1 MDRFEAM
8 NVFCKVVELGSFAA
22 AAERLN
28 ISTSATSRMI
38 AQLETTLSARLLN
51 RTTRRISLTED
62 GRGYYER
69 CLQLLSDLEEAEE
82 AVGNASVELRGT
94 LRLTAPVAFGAW
106 HLAPAIADFS
116 RLHPQVKFDISL
128 SDQQADLVEE
138 GLDLAI
144 RIGAL
149 GSQNLVARPIGK
161 ARLMVCA
168 AQDYL
173 NSNGIPATPDDLP
186 KHQCLTYAYASENHV
201 WRFAKQR
208 KSDGKSGGESESD
221 ASAVVNVRVGGSV
234 HSNNGLLL
242 RELAAQG
249 MGITMAPDFILQ
261 SAVNEGRLVEIM
273 TEWSPPALTIYAA
286 YPSRKHLSAKVRGFA
301 AFLQE
306 WLAARC
312 PYKADA
318 VGTEKTS

>member
-22 AAERLN
+22 AAERLD
-28 ISTSATSRMI
+28 ISTSATSRLI
-38 AQLETTLSARLLN
+38 AQLEATLNARLLN

-82 AVGNASVELRGT
+82 SVGSASVELRGT
-94 LRLTAPVAFGAW
+94 LRLTAPISFGAW
-106 HLAPAIADFS
+106 HLAPAIADFA
-116 RLHPQVKFDISL
+116 RFHPQVKFDISL
-128 SDQQADLVEE
+128 SDQQIDLVEE

-144 RIGAL
+144 RVGAL

-161 ARLMVCA
+161 ARMMLCA
-168 AQDYL
+168 AQNYL
-173 NSNGIPATPDDLP
+173 NAHGIPQTPDDLA

-201 WRFAKQR
+201 WRFADPEDKG
-208 KSDGKSGGESESD
+208 GKREGKGPIS
-221 ASAVVNVRVGGSV
+221 VRIGGST

-249 MGITMAPDFILQ
+249 MGLTMAPDFILQ
-261 SAVNEGRLVEIM
+261 VAVDEGRLVEVM
-273 TEWSPPALTIYAA
+273 KEWAPTPLTIYAA

-301 AFLQE
+301 NFLQE
-306 WLAARC
+306 WLETKC
-312 PYKADA
+312 PSVGADLK
-318 VGTEKTS
+318 G

>member
-22 AAERLN
+22 AAERLD

-38 AQLETTLSARLLN
+38 AQLETTLHARLLN

-82 AVGNASVELRGT
+82 SVGNASVELRGT
-94 LRLTAPVAFGAW
+94 LRLTAPISFGAW

-128 SDQQADLVEE
+128 SDQQIDLVEE

-144 RIGAL
+144 RVGAL

-161 ARLMVCA
+161 ARMMLCA

-173 NSNGIPATPDDLP
+173 NAHGIPQTPGDLP
-186 KHQCLTYAYASENHV
+186 KHQCLTYAYASDNHV
-201 WRFAKQR
+201 WRFADPAEKGSKR
-208 KSDGKSGGESESD
+208 EGKGPIS
-221 ASAVVNVRVGGSV
+221 VRVGGNT

-249 MGITMAPDFILQ
+249 MGLTMAPDFILQ
-261 SAVNEGRLVEIM
+261 SAVDEGRLVEVM
-273 TEWSPPALTIYAA
+273 TQWAPAPLTIYAA

-306 WLAARC
+306 WLAAKC
-312 PYKADA
+312 PFAQA
-318 VGTEKTS
+318 NR

>member
-22 AAERLN
+22 AAERLD

-38 AQLETTLSARLLN
+38 AQLETTLHARLLN

-82 AVGNASVELRGT
+82 SVGSASVELRGT
-94 LRLTAPVAFGAW
+94 LRLTAPISFGAW
-106 HLAPAIADFS
+106 HLAPAIADFA

-128 SDQQADLVEE
+128 SDQQMDLVEE

-144 RIGAL
+144 RVGSL

-173 NSNGIPATPDDLP
+173 NANGIPQKPDDLL
-186 KHQCLTYAYASENHV
+186 KHQCMTYAYASEGHV
-201 WRFAKQR
+201 WRFADV
-208 KSDGKSGGESESD
+208 SSGGKKKGKGPIS
-221 ASAVVNVRVGGSV
+221 VRIGGTM

-261 SAVNEGRLVEIM
+261 VAVDEGRLVEVM
-273 TEWSPPALTIYAA
+273 QEWSPAPLTIYAA

-301 AFLQE
+301 SFLQE

-312 PYKADA
+312 PYAAAD
-318 VGTEKTS
+318 VKG